1 MTGYRHEVDG
11 LRAVAVLSVM
21 LFHAG
26 FAPFSG
32 GFVGV
37 DIFFVISGFLITGII
52 VDDLRA
58 GRFSFRAFY
67 LRRARRIL
75 PALFVVLAACLPF
88 ALMWMPPA
96 ALQDFGISLV
106 SAVLAWSNL
115 HFAGQVGYFAP
126 DADLQPLLHMWS
138 LSVEEQFYLGFPL
151 IVWLVHRWRPG
162 AVWLAVA
169 GLALASLAYAEW
181 ALARDAGR
189 AFFLLPPRVWELA
202 TGALAALAMRRW
214 AIPASDLGGMAGLFL
229 IAGSVMVLDR
239 GSPFPG
245 VAALAPVIGTALV
258 LVFARAGT
266 WSGRLLSWRPMVA
279 VGLMSYSAYLWHQPL
294 LAFARLRSLD
304 PPGPLVMG
312 ALLGLT
318 LILAAITWHLV
329 EEPFR
334 RRRLAPSGRSVV
346 ALAGTAAVALA
357 AVGLTLRQGQG
368 WEGRFPPAVQA
379 VIAADRDKGADDCY
393 FYEDRFPDA
402 HPVTH
407 CRHPDSRGNVR
418 VLLLGDSHGAA
429 LSQELGAALRAAD
442 IGYYDMAYSG
452 CVPLRGFRR
461 FDKDSRHRCANF
473 VDSVMTHAE
482 ATDIEVVA
490 LTARFPLYLTG
501 RHYDN
506 GEGGVEDEGFAAA
519 DLADRAESA
528 WDAPGRPARVLAA
541 YETRLRE
548 VASRFSLVLVHPIP
562 ETGWDVPDRAF
573 RAVLFNGD
581 GGALSTSFDRYRARA
596 APVTDLFDRLV
607 ATLPHVYAARAQDAL
622 CNAATGRCRNADAE
636 GVYYYDNDHLTNA
649 GARRVAPV
657 IVAALQAALA
667 DRSRQAAG
675 AMKAAPHSR
684 PN

>member
-11 LRAVAVLSVM
+11 LRAVAVLVVM

-26 FAPFSG
+26 FAPFAG

-37 DIFFVISGFLITGII
+37 DVFFVISGFLITGII

-88 ALMWMPPA
+88 AFLWMPPVQ
-96 ALQDFGISLV
+96 LQDFGTSLV
-106 SAVLAWSNL
+106 STVLAWSNL
-115 HFAGQVGYFAP
+115 HFAGQIGYFAP
-126 DADLQPLLHMWS
+126 DADLQPLLHSWS

-151 IVWLVHRWRPG
+151 LLWLVYRWWPR
-162 AVWLAVA
+162 AVWPVVA

-181 ALARDAGR
+181 ALSQDAGR
-189 AFFLLPPRVWELA
+189 AFFLLPPRIWELA

-214 AIPASDLGGMAGLFL
+214 AIPASDLGGAAGLLL
-229 IAGSVMVLDR
+229 IAGSVVVLDR
-239 GSPFPG
+239 DSAFPG

-266 WSGRLLSWRPMVA
+266 WSGRLLSLRPMVA
-279 VGLMSYSAYLWHQPL
+279 VGLISYSAYLWHQPL

-304 PPGPLVMG
+304 HPGPL
-312 ALLGLT
+312 LLGAMLGLA

-334 RRRLAPSGRSVV
+334 RRRIAPSGRAVV
-346 ALAGTAAVALA
+346 ALAGTAAVALV
-357 AVGLTLRQGQG
+357 AVGLTVRQGQG
-368 WEGRFPPAVQA
+368 WDGRFSPAVLA
-379 VIAADRDKGADDCY
+379 VLAADRDKGADDCY

-402 HPVTH
+402 HPVDQ
-407 CRHPDSRGNVR
+407 CRHPDSRGKVR

-461 FDKDSRHRCANF
+461 FDKDLRHRCADF
-473 VDSVMTHAE
+473 VEGVMTYAE
-482 ATDIEVVA
+482 SAGIEVVA
-490 LTARFPLYLTG
+490 LTGRFPLYLTG
-501 RHYDN
+501 RYYDN
-506 GEGGVEDEGFAAA
+506 GEGGVEDEGFTAA
-519 DLADRAESA
+519 DLADRTDSA
-528 WDAPGRPARVLAA
+528 WDAPGREARVLAA
-541 YETRLRE
+541 YESRLRE
-548 VASRFSLVLVHPIP
+548 IASRFSLVLVHPIP
-562 ETGWDVPDRAF
+562 ETGWHVPDRAF
-573 RAVLFNGD
+573 RALLFNGD
-581 GGALSTSFDRYRARA
+581 GGSLTTSYDRYRDRV
-596 APVTDLFDRLV
+596 APVAALFDRLV
-607 ATLPHVYAARAQDAL
+607 ATLPNVYAARVQDAL
-622 CNAATGRCRNADAE
+622 CDAATGRCRNADAE
-636 GVYYYDNDHLTNA
+636 GVFYYDNDHPTNA
-649 GARRVAPV
+649 GARRMAPV

-667 DRSRQAAG
+667 DRSRQAAT
-675 AMKAAPHSR
+675 AP
-684 PN
+684 